1 MSGNSSSNIPS
12 TSPIDRKP
20 VSVASGIGALEEH
33 ESELADLHLV
43 AVAERS
49 PFDALLVDIG
59 AIERPRVG
67 HHVALGRALHLG
79 VAPRDGDV
87 VERDLA
93 VRMAPDPGDVALE
106 REPRT
111 G

>member
-1 MSGNSSSNIPS
+1 MSGNSSSSSPS
-12 TSPIDRKP
+12 TSPIDRNP

-43 AVAERS
+43 AVAERGAL
-49 PFDALLVDIG
+49 DALLVDIG
-59 AIERPRVG
+59 AVERTRVG
-67 HHVALGRALHLG
+67 DHVALGGALHLG
-79 VAPRDGDV
+79 MTARHGDV

-93 VRMAPDPGDVALE
+93 VRMPPEPGDIAVE
-106 REPRT
+106 REP